1 MKRIHAV
8 GVVAAILLFA
18 PFEVTAKSNGAG
30 FAAQHHSIKA
40 APSHRSFAN
49 GHGFRRAPWGWGFIA
64 HTNYLVAGD
73 AANEVVVFPPGLPR
87 VLDCV
92 RHREITEVPSERGGT
107 REIMVTRC

>member
-8 GVVAAILLFA
+8 GVVAAMLLFA

-30 FAAQHHSIKA
+30 FATQHHSIKP

-64 HTNYLVAGD
+64 PNYLVAGEP
-73 AANEVVVFPPGLPR
+73 ANEVVVFPPGLPR